1 MSSQSVIGRSAQLVE
16 MGGPK
21 PPAGQSMPQK
31 LTFELIDAIE
41 LARRWNVPASWI
53 RSHTRRRTT
62 DELPHLKLG
71 RYVRFRWA
79 SPELERW
86 LKAHEDGTRG

>member
-1 MSSQSVIGRSAQLVE
+1 MSTQSLIGRSPQLIE
-16 MGGPK
+16 REAPK

-31 LTFELIDAIE
+31 STFELIDAIE
-41 LARRWNVPASWI
+41 LARRWNLPESWI

-71 RYVRFRWA
+71 RYVRFLWG

-86 LKAHEDGTRG
+86 LKAREEGTHG